1 MGPEEKSEARVRCP
15 GFVWVRVRK
24 AAPGITRR
32 LRWRESQLRSTWGCS
47 GEWCRRGRW
56 RCAGEFQFQALA
68 DARSDGFRF
77 LVCRGGAR
85 IQPDQNP
92 LMSGLNFG
100 EVHLPTDSM
109 ENGAACMAGGSEGN
123 VGGARGMVDLAIGA
137 ADHDDV
143 SGGLPAHLGL
153 QMVLARGQN
162 LAPNREGEGNLESKL
177 VTGADRDGLGRRR
190 EGFWKDQNVFDC
202 VFHRPSC
209 EKRDFS
215 GLVLNLVSCSC
226 I

>member
-1 MGPEEKSEARVRCP
+1 MALEKSEARVRSP

-24 AAPGITRR
+24 AAPGTTRR

-56 RCAGEFQFQALA
+56 GRAGEFQFQALA
-68 DARSDGFRF
+68 EARSDRFRF
-77 LVCRGGAR
+77 SVCRGGAR

-100 EVHLPTDSM
+100 EVHLPANSM
-109 ENGAACMAGGSEGN
+109 ENGAARMTGGSEGN
-123 VGGARGMVDLAIGA
+123 VGGARGVVDLAIGT

-143 SGGLPAHLGL
+143 SSGLPAHLGL
-153 QMVLARGQN
+153 EVVLARGQN
-162 LAPNREGEGNLESKL
+162 LASNGEGEGNLERKL
-177 VTGADRDGLGRRR
+177 VTGADRDGHGRRR
-190 EGFWKDQNVFDC
+190 EDFWKDQNAFDC
-202 VFHRPSC
+202 VFHRSSC

-215 GLVLNLVSCSC
+215 GLLLNLVSYDC